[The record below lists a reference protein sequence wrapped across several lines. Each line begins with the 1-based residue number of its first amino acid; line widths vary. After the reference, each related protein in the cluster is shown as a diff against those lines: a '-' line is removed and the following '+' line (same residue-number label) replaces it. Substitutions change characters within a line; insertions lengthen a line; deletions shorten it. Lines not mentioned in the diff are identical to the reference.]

1 MMKGKVFSI
10 IGFILWF
17 SLYGVLLWMCV
28 AQLRLANDPATR
40 NVIPITPP
48 QEINV
53 NLQTSDSVYIA
64 TMTEKL
70 DTLVDVIKLN
80 NQYSIDQYQ
89 NGLADLRQETNN
101 VIDKQNLWFSF
112 WLGIL
117 ALVGAL
123 IPVVT
128 QLKLSSEQK
137 HEIEELRKL
146 KLEQEKA
153 NLSAEITK
161 LTYSIIICKENKW
174 GDDYIDRNVLWNDLL
189 HNLCRKTNHILKLVT
204 PDKEMSS
211 DNVFYLKTIL
221 LQLHAVYSSFIPA
234 CSLEYKSRKLQE
246 LTKSIAKILDDLS
259 HNRHDRKTLRKSL
272 DKMQLRMEEFSL
284 R

>member
-28 AQLRLANDPATR
+28 DQLRLANDPATR

-80 NQYSIDQYQ
+80 NKYSIDQYQ

-112 WLGIL
+112 WMGIL

-153 NLSAEITK
+153 NLSTEITK

-204 PDKEMSS
+204 PDKEMSP